1 MPRKPY
7 THHKKRKPF
16 GRGFKR
22 GHKCLDWGVMVLPNK
37 SPCEHHGCSC
47 GHFRHSGTCNAVEFF
62 ENKPC
67 KCSRKVYNGHIL

>member
-22 GHKCLDWGVMVLPNK
+22 GHKCLDWVLWLSLTESLATTTGVPVGM
-37 SPCEHHGCSC
+37 
-47 GHFRHSGTCNAVEFF
+47 
-62 ENKPC
+62 
-67 KCSRKVYNGHIL
+67 